1 MALATSSTTSVFDI
15 FEINFRALILAVIVG
30 VSCSLLIKRSSGS
43 GSDVTG
49 WCHLQFIFLSTF
61 FERSL
66 PNAPLYLQC
75 IYLLNLNNWL
85 ESA

>member
-1 MALATSSTTSVFDI
+1 MASASTSTMFDI
-15 FEINFRALILAVIVG
+15 EINFRALILAVIVG

-49 WCHLQFIFLSTF
+49 WCHLQFTCLSTF
-61 FERSL
+61 FKRSL
-66 PNAPLYLQC
+66 PNAPLLYLQC

>member
-1 MALATSSTTSVFDI
+1 MASASTSTSMFDI
-15 FEINFRALILAVIVG
+15 EINFRALILAVIVG

-49 WCHLQFIFLSTF
+49 WCHLQFTSLSTF
-61 FERSL
+61 FKRSL

>member
-49 WCHLQFIFLSTF
+49 WCHLQFTSLSTF
-61 FERSL
+61 F
-66 PNAPLYLQC
+66 
-75 IYLLNLNNWL
+75 
-85 ESA
+85 